1 MKEYAN
7 KCREIFCVSV
17 RSLYIAMMAFL
28 PKFIPVKISA
38 SFFVEIDEQIKQ
50 FLWKYK
56 GPRIEQP
63 NRSENRRTKLELW
76 NLIL

>member
-1 MKEYAN
+1 MQRMY
-7 KCREIFCVSV
+7 SV
-17 RSLYIAMMAFL
+17 HWVGSLYIAMMSFL

-63 NRSENRRTKLELW
+63 NRSEKEEQSWRTNTVE
-76 NLIL
+76 

>member
-1 MKEYAN
+1 MKEYTN
-7 KCREIFCVSV
+7 KYREVFCVWV
-17 RSLYIAMMAFL
+17 GSLYIAMMSFL

-56 GPRIEQP
+56 GPRLEQP
-63 NRSENRRTKLELW
+63 NRSEKEQSWRTNTVE
-76 NLIL
+76 